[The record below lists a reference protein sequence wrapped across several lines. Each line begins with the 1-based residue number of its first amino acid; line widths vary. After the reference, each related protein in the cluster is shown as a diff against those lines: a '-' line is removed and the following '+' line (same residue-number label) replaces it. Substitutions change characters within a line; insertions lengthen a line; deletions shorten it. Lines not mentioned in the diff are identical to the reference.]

1 METHLNLWFDKV
13 LIKEQWQQY
22 NMTQD
27 GFSWP
32 EGKN

>member
-13 LIKEQWQQY
+13 LIKELWQQY
-22 NMTQD
+22 NMTQE

-32 EGKN
+32 KGKN